1 MARTYEALLK
11 AQKDHQMTSEE
22 VKVFDLRP
30 DTQYPLPVNFRVP
43 LQVAEEYQRMKHLI
57 RNASPDQKIKAVVFS
72 SAKAGEGTTTVLS
85 NFAISLAAGGE
96 RVILVDGN
104 LRNPALHNLFNLD
117 KMSGL
122 SDHLLGTS
130 TLPDVMKK
138 TEMQNLFVITS
149 GIPHT
154 NPSSLFESKVLD
166 SLIAEIKGQSDWILF
181 DSPPIN
187 AFNDASA
194 LAAKMD
200 GVIMVIEAENTRWEV
215 AQSARERIASEK
227 IQILGAVLNRRKMYI
242 PEWAYRRL

>member
-11 AQKDHQMTSEE
+11 AQKDHQMTTEE
-22 VKVFDLRP
+22 AEVFDLWP
-30 DTQYPLPVNFRVP
+30 DTQYPLSANFRVP
-43 LQVAEEYQRMKHLI
+43 PRVAEEYHRMKHLI
-57 RNASPDQKIKAVVFS
+57 RSAQPAREIKAVVFS
-72 SAKAGEGTTTVLS
+72 SAKAGEGTTTVLR
-85 NFAISLAAGGE
+85 NFAITLAAGGE

-117 KMSGL
+117 KMRGL
-122 SDHLLGTS
+122 SDLLLCTK
-130 TLPDVMKK
+130 TLADVMKK

-154 NPSSLFESKVLD
+154 SPSSLFESKALD
-166 SLIAEIKGQSDWILF
+166 SLVGELKGQSDWVIF

-187 AFNDASA
+187 VFNDASA
-194 LAAKMD
+194 LATKMD

-215 AQSARERIASEK
+215 AQNARERIASERIK
-227 IQILGAVLNRRKMYI
+227 ILGAVLNRRKMYI

>member
-11 AQKDHQMTSEE
+11 AQKDQQITTEE
-22 VKVFDLRP
+22 PDLSDLWP
-30 DTQYPLPVNFRVP
+30 DTQYPLSVNFRVP
-43 LQVAEEYQRMKHLI
+43 PRVAEEYHRMKHII
-57 RNASPDQKIKAVVFS
+57 RNGSPGKKIKAVVFS
-72 SAKAGEGTTTVLS
+72 SAKAGEGTTTVLR
-85 NFAISLAAGGE
+85 NFAITLASGGE

-122 SDHLLGTS
+122 SDLLLGTK
-130 TLPDVMKK
+130 TLVDVMKK
-138 TEMQNLFVITS
+138 TDIQNLFVITS

-154 NPSSLFESKVLD
+154 SPSSLFESKVLD
-166 SLIAEIKGQSDWILF
+166 SVVGELKGQSDWVLF

-187 AFNDASA
+187 IFNDATA
-194 LAAKMD
+194 LATKMD